1 MLKFMVSHFKLAK
14 LPAASYI
21 WTRLLLLLASLSLS
35 GCILKPPRAAD
46 LPSSMQQRLYY
57 VNNQPNSSF
66 DDQITRFLQ
75 SLGVQLTEQ
84 RKQAQAE
91 LQINSL
97 SLNTAIP
104 SLADANQATTISY
117 TQTVNYQVTNLKNQ
131 RVYGPTAVSSS
142 ANEILPAGQLTPQ
155 DSNPQLAERLQYTCI
170 LLMFNQLSSA
180 TAKLQL
186 AQKKPKKIYHPRYT
200 SKHKKAYSL
209 QHNPTASP

>member
-1 MLKFMVSHFKLAK
+1 MLKFMVPHFKQAK
-14 LPAASYI
+14 LPAACYI
-21 WTRLLLLLASLSLS
+21 LTRLLLLLTSISLS

-66 DDQITRFLQ
+66 DDQMTRFLQ
-75 SLGVQLTEQ
+75 SLGVQLTDQ
-84 RKQAQAE
+84 RRQAQAE

-97 SLNTAIP
+97 SLQTSMP

-170 LLMFNQLSSA
+170 LLMFNQLSSSA
-180 TAKLQL
+180 AKLQL
-186 AQKKPKKIYHPRYT
+186 AYMLAPQAHRLRST
-200 SKHKKAYSL
+200 SKHRKTSPL
-209 QHNPTASP
+209 EHNPTASL